1 MSNRYSRSEKGKWV
15 SEASR
20 TPTRKPSSQ
29 GRRAPILLPSS
40 DNSEL
45 IEDNKLTLL
54 GRVTKPS
61 IQKPQ
66 WVLEWLIQFWNLET
80 AVTGRTLGPDLFQ
93 VKFETEDA
101 LLSVMRRAPFH
112 YKRWMI
118 ILQRWEPIVSNS
130 FPRRTPFWINIHGL
144 PLHFWTF
151 QILETIGKALG
162 VHMDED
168 IPQGRVRVDIDC
180 LNNLEMQLPV
190 QLQSGEVFNVDLE
203 YENLQKH
210 CFYCYSLFHEEDDCP
225 SKPVSTRTST
235 HELGISQQ
243 NTLRSLEDH
252 RRRQDSRRAPTS
264 QMRNSGSLPR
274 DDHAVSQRS
283 TTSRPSYPERR
294 PYHDYA
300 RHQSSYDPRAVG
312 RAQDRRPTFERRE
325 LRDHSSTHSSREYHL
340 HGDRPQYSQSSRTP
354 PPNPAR
360 EPMELPVIPERG
372 EINSHSSER
381 RSALE
386 RIERPHQ
393 EPLRSGGLST
403 SLIARLQDVEVNYEQ
418 GDLRNKL
425 NEGSAGSKQN
435 QSPARDHPVSGQ
447 RVPAT
452 LRIGSPV
459 GTKTK
464 TNQASSSKKKATS
477 KASTKKGTTAIPAA
491 QGKRVTRAK
500 VNRSPRQST
509 RLSKQMTARSTNP
522 PRKKLCVE
530 RSGNEDLPGPQ
541 AQDPPALVHVPATRK
556 RRAVFRPPQNPI
568 P

>member
-54 GRVTKPS
+54 GR
-61 IQKPQ
+61 
-66 WVLEWLIQFWNLET
+66 
-80 AVTGRTLGPDLFQ
+80 
-93 VKFETEDA
+93 
-101 LLSVMRRAPFH
+101 
-112 YKRWMI
+112 
-118 ILQRWEPIVSNS
+118 
-130 FPRRTPFWINIHGL
+130 
-144 PLHFWTF
+144 
-151 QILETIGKALG
+151 
-162 VHMDED
+162 
-168 IPQGRVRVDIDC
+168 
-180 LNNLEMQLPV
+180 
-190 QLQSGEVFNVDLE
+190 
-203 YENLQKH
+203 
-210 CFYCYSLFHEEDDCP
+210 
-225 SKPVSTRTST
+225 
-235 HELGISQQ
+235 

-372 EINSHSSER
+372 EIISHSSER

-530 RSGNEDLPGPQ
+530 R
-541 AQDPPALVHVPATRK
+541 
-556 RRAVFRPPQNPI
+556 
-568 P
+568 

>member
-180 LNNLEMQLPV
+180 LKNLEMQLPV

-372 EINSHSSER
+372 EIISHSSER

-459 GTKTK
+459 
-464 TNQASSSKKKATS
+464 
-477 KASTKKGTTAIPAA
+477 
-491 QGKRVTRAK
+491 
-500 VNRSPRQST
+500 
-509 RLSKQMTARSTNP
+509 
-522 PRKKLCVE
+522 
-530 RSGNEDLPGPQ
+530 
-541 AQDPPALVHVPATRK
+541 
-556 RRAVFRPPQNPI
+556 
-568 P
+568 